1 MLNITDPTS
10 ITFKFW
16 DNYPQDNPH
25 LLNGFTGTFAFSD
38 HSLIPEELTEF
49 FLEYFYK
56 KIKEG
61 RNKRHI
67 EQIDLGVLNDLIN
80 ELWDGPGS
88 MSKIVRM
95 KYKLKAN
102 RSLETPLPPAEAI
115 EKEYTELVDAVSAEK
130 DNG

>member
-1 MLNITDPTS
+1 MLNVTDPTS

-16 DNYPQDNPH
+16 DNYPTDNPF

-49 FLEYFYK
+49 FLEYFRT

-61 RNKRHI
+61 KSKRNI

-102 RSLETPLPPAEAI
+102 RLLETPLPPAEAI
-115 EKEYTELVDAVSAEK
+115 EKEYTELVDAVKAEA